1 MVKKRYCN
9 FSLKLVE
16 PRQRSIRIN
25 GLATCIRLEEIY
37 WEIIEVLARQDSVSV
52 GKLLSNW
59 SMEMDLTGD
68 NIKNF
73 TAYVRV
79 VCVVQL
85 ARRVET
91 MIAEEGWGRLS
102 KGLMQFATR

>member
-9 FSLKLVE
+9 FSVKLVE

-37 WEIIEVLARQDSVSV
+37 WEIIEALACHETVSV

-68 NIKNF
+68 DVKNF

-91 MIAEEGWGRLS
+91 MIAGEDWGRLS
-102 KGLMQFATR
+102 KGLTQLATR